1 MKRILDKRNEDYKMI
16 GGEKIEWKILKNI
29 L

>member
-16 GGEKIEWKILKNI
+16 GGEKITWKNLKNF
-29 L
+29 